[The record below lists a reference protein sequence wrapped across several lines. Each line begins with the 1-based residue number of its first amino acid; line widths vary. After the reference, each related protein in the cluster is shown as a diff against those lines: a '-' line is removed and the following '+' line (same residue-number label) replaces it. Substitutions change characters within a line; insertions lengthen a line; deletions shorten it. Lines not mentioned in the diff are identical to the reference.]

1 MTRSKV
7 AGWLLIVAGML
18 GGMPATAVTLQF
30 HAWGGSA
37 QVNDYLQW
45 VAGQVEARHGITLKH
60 VKLADTS
67 DAVARVLAEKAA
79 GNHDQGA
86 VDLIWING
94 ENFAAMQRNN
104 LLLKNWVSDLPN
116 FKLTNPAQNPAMTT
130 DFGLPTRGQEAPWG
144 KAALVFYYN
153 QRYLSAPPQNVQA
166 LLSFAHTN
174 PGRFTYPLPNDYL
187 GISFL
192 KYVLLALNADNP
204 DLLYA
209 PVNADSFAQVT
220 RPLWAYLDKLH
231 PVMWRQGDYMVRQA
245 SHLQQLMGSGE
256 LLLAFSFTAAEIPGA
271 VTRYDLPE
279 TVRTYAMQEGSLANV
294 HFVGISYNTAH
305 PDAARQVV
313 NFLLSPEAQARKQQL
328 AVWGDETVLDLSLL
342 PKAARQRFVSQS
354 SHPAALPA
362 GAINRLLPEPHSS
375 WTDALREA
383 WFERYGARW

>member
-1 MTRSKV
+1 MIRRRV
-7 AGWLLIVAGML
+7 AGWLLLVSSLLHML
-18 GGMPATAVTLQF
+18 PASATTLQF

-37 QVNDYLQW
+37 RVNDYLQW
-45 VAGQVEARHGITLKH
+45 VASQVEARHGITLKH

-79 GNHDQGA
+79 GNHRQGA

-104 LLLKNWVSDLPN
+104 LLLENWVSELPN
-116 FKLTNPAQNPAMTT
+116 FALTNPAQNPAMTT

-166 LLSFAHTN
+166 LLTFAQTH

-192 KYVLLALNADNP
+192 KYVLLALNADHP
-204 DLLYA
+204 QPLYA
-209 PVNADSFAQVT
+209 PVNADSFAAAT
-220 RPLWAYLDKLH
+220 APLWAYLDKLH
-231 PVMWRQGDYMVRQA
+231 PLMWRQGDYLVRQA
-245 SHLQQLMGSGE
+245 SQLQQLMGSGE
-256 LLLAFSFTAAEIPGA
+256 LLLAFTFTAAEIPGA
-271 VTRYDLPE
+271 VRRYDLPQ
-279 TVRTYAMQEGSLANV
+279 TVRTYAMQEGSLGNV

-313 NFLLSPEAQARKQQL
+313 NFLLSPHAQARKQQPS
-328 AVWGDETVLDLSLL
+328 VWGDDTVLDLSLL
-342 PKAARQRFVSQS
+342 PPAARQRFVSEDA
-354 SHPAALPA
+354 HPAALPA
-362 GAINRLLPEPHSS
+362 GAIHRLLPEPHTS
-375 WTDALREA
+375 WTDALRDA
-383 WFERYGARW
+383 WFERYGERW